1 MEGGGVVAVIEGLA
15 EAIAELHEMSSRAE
29 DATPIMQEIGAGVAS
44 EMKMH
49 LQAQQ
54 SQGGAMKALTPRY
67 AARKAKRY
75 PGKTILRATDQLIQ
89 SIAWEAG
96 PDFVEAGPTDE
107 KARYHASPEAR
118 HKMPLRDPFYVE
130 DTDEAAEALAD
141 FIGPRP

>member
-1 MEGGGVVAVIEGLA
+1 MEIGGLA
-15 EAIAELHEMSSRAE
+15 EAIAELREMAARAA
-29 DATPIMQEIGAGVAS
+29 DATPIMQEIASGAAS

-54 SQGGAMKALTPRY
+54 SQGGAMKPLSQRY

-75 PGKTILRATDQLIQ
+75 PGKTILRATDQMMQ
-89 SIAWEAG
+89 SITWDAG
-96 PDFVEAGPTDE
+96 RDFAEAGPTDE

-118 HKMPLRDPFYVE
+118 AKMPLRDPFYVE

-141 FIGPRP
+141 FVGPKP